1 MPESLLIRRNGAR
14 LTRVLAGLVLISVLF
29 FPGCTDSGSVTASK
43 TTRESARMAID
54 KGERTRLKAAQL
66 GYEWT
71 SIEPLLNSARKAMIK
86 GNFEQAVNLASEA
99 EKHAGLAISQAD
111 HERQHW
117 QENVPKNER

>member
-1 MPESLLIRRNGAR
+1 MPESLYIRRNDVR
-14 LTRVLAGLVLISVLF
+14 MIRVLAGLVLISVLF
-29 FPGCTDSGSVTASK
+29 FSGCTDSGSDTASK

-86 GNFEQAVNLASEA
+86 GNFEQSVMLAREA
-99 EKHAGLAISQAD
+99 ERHAKLAIYQD
-111 HERQHW
+111 EHERQHW
-117 QENVPKNER
+117 QENVPEQ